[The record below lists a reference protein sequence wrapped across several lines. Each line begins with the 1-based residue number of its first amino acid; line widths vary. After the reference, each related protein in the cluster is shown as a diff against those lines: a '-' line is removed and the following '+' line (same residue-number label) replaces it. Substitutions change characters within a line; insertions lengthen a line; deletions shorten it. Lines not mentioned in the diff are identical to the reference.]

1 MVILGLTGSIA
12 MGKSAAAAAL
22 RRLGLPVHDADATV
36 HRLLAEDPETIK
48 AVRRAFPKTVKAGRV
63 DRKAL
68 GARVFEDPAALRRL
82 EAILHPKVRRAE
94 DAFLRRQARR
104 RAAMVVLDIPLLFET
119 GAEDRFDAVLV
130 VSAPAFIQTQRVLR
144 RPGMTPQRLTEILA
158 QQLPDAEKRRRADF
172 VIPTGLGKGVSLR
185 ALQRAVRKMAGR
197 EGRCWPAARGGSGR
211 ARHA

>member
-22 RRLGLPVHDADATV
+22 RRLGLPVHDADAAV
-36 HRLLAEDPETIK
+36 HRLLAEDPDTIK

-68 GARVFEDPAALRRL
+68 GARVFGDPAALRRL
-82 EAILHPKVRRAE
+82 EAILHPKVRQAE
-94 DAFLRRQARR
+94 EAFLRRQARR

-119 GAEDRFDAVLV
+119 GAEARCDAVLV

-144 RPGMTPQRLTEILA
+144 RPGMTPKRLAEIRA

-172 VIPTGLGKGVSLR
+172 VIPTGLGKVESLR
-185 ALQRAVRKMAGR
+185 ALRRAVRKMAGR
-197 EGRCWPAARGGSGR
+197 EGRCWPPARRGPGG

>member
-36 HRLLAEDPETIK
+36 HRLLAEDPGTIK
-48 AVRRAFPKTVKAGRV
+48 AVRKAFPKTVKAGRV

-68 GARVFEDPAALRRL
+68 GARVFKDPVALRRL

-119 GAEDRFDAVLV
+119 GAEDRCDAVLV

-172 VIPTGLGKGVSLR
+172 VIPTGLGKVVSLR
-185 ALQRAVRKMAGR
+185 ALQRAVRKMARR
-197 EGRCWPAARGGSGR
+197 EGRCWPPARGGSR
-211 ARHA
+211 KAKHA